1 MLQNISIFNTIFN
14 DAPQPWQLGFQDS
27 AAPGFTGIVELHNTI
42 FFFLVVIC
50 VGVLWALGSIIYY
63 YNSRK
68 SPIVHKYL
76 NHGTLIELIW
86 TITPA
91 LILIAIAFPSFR
103 LLYLLDEVIS
113 PTITIKVVGLF
124 LGGLK
129 LYILNKMK
137 DTNLFGQKNNLYSRT
152 NLRLAA
158 RKNLGQQNRFN
169 SHILLSSTHLR
180 SLDKDNFITS
190 LQNQRMFY
198 HISNIRAINRIG
210 PHNEDVLSVIIGSTL
225 GDAYLNKRSGEGVR
239 ICYRQSIKH
248 KDYFSS
254 ACKLPMD
261 PYYITGFSD
270 GEACFRVS
278 IYRRNDC
285 KTGWWVIPTF
295 TIELH
300 KKDASILSQI
310 KSYFGVGSLHIRK
323 SKGQIIYTVGGVK
336 DLMEVIIPHFTK
348 YPLITQKSTDF
359 ILFKSAVELINQKK
373 HLTIEGI
380 AEIVSIRAAMNLGLT
395 ETLIES
401 FPEIT
406 PKERESS
413 CKNENIVIPSPYWFT
428 GFTEAE
434 GCFFISVHKSKS
446 YNVGYQ
452 TQLRFSVVQHK
463 RDEKLIGSFLSY
475 LDCGKLYLGSNK
487 ASVSFSV
494 TKLEDLENKIIP
506 FFQKHSLLCSKNRE
520 FIDFC
525 RVFFLVKSK
534 SHLTEQGLNQILE
547 IKTNMN
553 KGRNNIKLNEDSK
566 ISPAVVPSKDLP
578 FSSLPPDHKFPL
590 REKGR
595 KWGQPGQGWIEDIKV
610 LRSYIIQKREFH
622 HMVRARNRIGPH
634 NADTLSVVFGSLLG
648 NGHIKRLVEGSMLVV
663 RETNLDYAQWLYVFL
678 YNRGYTSNLQPRQYI
693 RTIQS
698 KQGKVYYGYEFNTFT
713 FRSFN
718 WIHQMFY
725 KKGTKV
731 VPKNIYEYLTPLAL
745 AVWIMD
751 DGGWVNSGVRIAT
764 NSFKL
769 KEVELLNGVLNSKFN
784 LETTIQK
791 IWVKDKYSIYIT
803 KKSVPNLR
811 NIVIPFIHSS
821 MLYKLGVDNTHS
833 SSFKPHT
840 YI

>member
-50 VGVLWALGSIIYY
+50 VGVFWVLGSIIYY

-68 SPIVHKYL
+68 SPIIHKYL

-91 LILIAIAFPSFR
+91 LVLIAIAFPSFR

-137 DTNLFGQKNNLYSRT
+137 DTNLFGQKNNLYSHI
-152 NLRLAA
+152 NLQLAARAA
-158 RKNLGQQNRFN
+158 RKNLEKNRFN
-169 SHILLSSTHLR
+169 SHILLSSTQLR
-180 SLDKDNFITS
+180 TLDKDNFITS

-239 ICYRQSIKH
+239 ICYRQSIKN
-248 KDYFSS
+248 KDY
-254 ACKLPMD
+254 
-261 PYYITGFSD
+261 
-270 GEACFRVS
+270 
-278 IYRRNDC
+278 
-285 KTGWWVIPTF
+285 
-295 TIELH
+295 
-300 KKDASILSQI
+300 
-310 KSYFGVGSLHIRK
+310 
-323 SKGQIIYTVGGVK
+323 
-336 DLMEVIIPHFTK
+336 
-348 YPLITQKSTDF
+348 
-359 ILFKSAVELINQKK
+359 LF
-373 HLTIEGI
+373 
-380 AEIVSIRAAMNLGLT
+380 
-395 ETLIES
+395 
-401 FPEIT
+401 
-406 PKERESS
+406 
-413 CKNENIVIPSPYWFT
+413 
-428 GFTEAE
+428 
-434 GCFFISVHKSKS
+434 
-446 YNVGYQ
+446 
-452 TQLRFSVVQHK
+452 
-463 RDEKLIGSFLSY
+463 
-475 LDCGKLYLGSNK
+475 
-487 ASVSFSV
+487 
-494 TKLEDLENKIIP
+494 
-506 FFQKHSLLCSKNRE
+506 
-520 FIDFC
+520 
-525 RVFFLVKSK
+525 
-534 SHLTEQGLNQILE
+534 
-547 IKTNMN
+547 
-553 KGRNNIKLNEDSK
+553 
-566 ISPAVVPSKDLP
+566 
-578 FSSLPPDHKFPL
+578 
-590 REKGR
+590 
-595 KWGQPGQGWIEDIKV
+595 
-610 LRSYIIQKREFH
+610 
-622 HMVRARNRIGPH
+622 
-634 NADTLSVVFGSLLG
+634 
-648 NGHIKRLVEGSMLVV
+648 
-663 RETNLDYAQWLYVFL
+663 WLYVFL

-769 KEVELLNGVLNSKFN
+769 KEVELLNGVLNSKYN